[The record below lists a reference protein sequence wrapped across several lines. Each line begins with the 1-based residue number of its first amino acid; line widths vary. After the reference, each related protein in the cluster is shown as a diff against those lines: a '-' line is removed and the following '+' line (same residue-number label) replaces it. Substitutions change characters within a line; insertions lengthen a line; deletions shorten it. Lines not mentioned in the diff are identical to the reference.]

1 MAQWS
6 IQSTSTFKDVSFI
19 SDHKNEIKNKM
30 KTMHDHQEDK
40 KKEKEKK
47 KKKNKERALFVLKC

>member
-1 MAQWS
+1 MRYTAQWS
-6 IQSTSTFKDVSFI
+6 IKSTSIFKDVSFV

-47 KKKNKERALFVLKC
+47 KKKGLCLF

>member
-47 KKKNKERALFVLKC
+47 KKNKERALFVLKC